1 MRRILDRVLGRAPE
15 SDSASS
21 PEAAPARSP
30 REDDPAPS
38 PSGPAPASVVVI
50 DHRERPSGLPLAVAR
65 QTGSEPRLATLEVGD
80 VLVGSRYLIER
91 KTWTDLSASLVDGRL
106 LAQAAAMRRSGRS
119 CAIILEGDWAD
130 AAESGVDPAA
140 LRGALVSVAFDH
152 GIPVLPSSSV
162 EGTAKWIASIARRC
176 RTEGAPPGFA
186 GVTPTGER
194 REAAPPARPSRTP
207 KSAEARAREQA
218 IDALAALAGVGRSRA
233 EALLAR
239 FGDIAG
245 VAAADPGDLEATP
258 GVGRV
263 LSRRIH
269 ATLRGSP
276 SPRSGEA
283 ASPSEIATRNIRP
296 KGEAAD

>member
-1 MRRILDRVLGRAPE
+1 ME
-15 SDSASS
+15 T
-21 PEAAPARSP
+21 
-30 REDDPAPS
+30 
-38 PSGPAPASVVVI
+38 SGEETSTPTVPKPPGESVVVI

-65 QTGSEPRLATLEVGD
+65 QIGAEPRLATLEVGD

-91 KTWTDLSASLVDGRL
+91 KTWSDLSASLVDGRL

-176 RTEGAPPGFA
+176 RSEGTPPGFA

-194 REAAPPARPSRTP
+194 RAAPTPARPTRPP

-218 IDALAALAGVGRSRA
+218 VEALAALAGVGRARA

-245 VAAADPGDLEATP
+245 VAAAAPGDLEATP
-258 GVGRV
+258 GVGKV
-263 LSRRIH
+263 LARRIH
-269 ATLRGSP
+269 ATLRGLPPP
-276 SPRSGEA
+276 SGRR
-283 ASPSEIATRNIRP
+283 ASQSDSKPGGGRAKDE
-296 KGEAAD
+296 GGD